1 MKMVSLDYGKKRI
14 GIAVSDPLG
23 IIAMPKKMVEA
34 KETLEKTVQYLLSE
48 IETFLKEAKIVI
60 IGYPLLL
67 SGKKGSMAEDVEKFK
82 KILENMVDIPI
93 ILWDERLTSSQ
104 ADRILKEKQLKRKD
118 RVKKIDSAA
127 AAIILQ
133 SYIDAKSF

>member
-1 MKMVSLDYGKKRI
+1 MKMVALDYGKKRI

-67 SGKKGSMAEDVEKFK
+67 SGKKGAMAEDVEKFK
-82 KILENMVDIPI
+82 EILENMLDIPI
-93 ILWDERLTSSQ
+93 VLWDERLTSSQ
-104 ADRILKEKQLKRKD
+104 ADRILKEKQLKRKN
-118 RVKKIDSAA
+118 RVKKIDAAA